1 LRTEWDAAQRLRTAK
16 DLLDRVGLRAD
27 ALTRYPHEFSGGQ
40 RQRLAIARALAVS
53 PKVLVC
59 DEPTSALDVS
69 VQAQILNL
77 LRDLQ
82 AELGLG
88 LLFITH
94 NMGVV
99 SYLAD
104 RIAVMKQGQVVEQ
117 GDALQVLQTPV
128 HDYTR
133 TLLAAVPK
141 RPV

>member
-1 LRTEWDAAQRLRTAK
+1 VRELIEK
-16 DLLDRVGLRAD
+16 VGLRGD
-27 ALTRYPHEFSGGQ
+27 ALKRFPHEFSGGQ
-40 RQRLAIARALAVS
+40 RQRLAIARALAVE
-53 PKVLVC
+53 PRVLVC

-82 AELGLG
+82 RQLGLG

-99 SYLAD
+99 AYLAD
-104 RIAVMKQGQVVEQ
+104 RIAVMKQGSIVEQ
-117 GDALQVLQTPV
+117 GDAGQVLDAPA

-133 TLLAAVPK
+133 TLLAAVPR

>member
-1 LRTEWDAAQRLRTAK
+1 VHE
-16 DLLDRVGLRAD
+16 LLERVGMRTD
-27 ALTRYPHEFSGGQ
+27 ALMRYPHEFSGGQ
-40 RQRLAIARALAVS
+40 RQRLAIARALAVA
-53 PKVLVC
+53 PRVLVC

-77 LRDLQ
+77 LQDIQ
-82 AELGLG
+82 SQLGLG

-104 RIAVMKQGQVVEQ
+104 DIAVMQQGRVVEQ
-117 GDALQVLQTPV
+117 GEALQVLQQPA
-128 HDYTR
+128 HAYTR

-141 RPV
+141 RPI

>member
-1 LRTEWDAAQRLRTAK
+1 
-16 DLLDRVGLRAD
+16 
-27 ALTRYPHEFSGGQ
+27 
-40 RQRLAIARALAVS
+40 ALAVE
-53 PKVLVC
+53 PQVLVC

-77 LRDLQ
+77 LRELQ
-82 AELGLG
+82 SELGLG

-99 SYLAD
+99 GYLAD
-104 RIAVMKQGQVVEQ
+104 RVAVMQQGQIVEE
-117 GDALQVLQTPV
+117 GSCEQVLSQPA
-128 HDYTR
+128 HAYTQ

>member
-1 LRTEWDAAQRLRTAK
+1 M
-16 DLLDRVGLRAD
+16 
-27 ALTRYPHEFSGGQ
+27 
-40 RQRLAIARALAVS
+40 
-53 PKVLVC
+53 
-59 DEPTSALDVS
+59 
-69 VQAQILNL
+69 QAQILNL
-77 LRDLQ
+77 LRELQ
-82 AELGLG
+82 QQLGLG

-104 RIAVMKQGQVVEQ
+104 HVAVMKQGQIVEQ
-117 GDALQVLQTPV
+117 GAAAQVLEAPR